1 METKFLSDGRKVV
14 IVGQLNNT
22 ETIVQE
28 VFVTQQGD
36 EIPGGERFVVKSLH
50 DQPVETWLSREK
62 VRQEKALADAKLK
75 TEQIGKEIDGL
86 RNTLSFW
93 KEMVKQVKA
102 FSEHID
108 DADLDHFADVMT
120 GQVKFAVKRGYG
132 IPVIEKF
139 ESYMS
144 SIDNYHGRKNFE
156 GIRLLSLLGSTNGNI
171 ALRVNRWPDG
181 SGGYDDVEFYK
192 TIEEAR
198 SCVKRIA
205 LERIENPNGNGL
217 SIEEIKEC
225 SRMGVEFNADE
236 LTKIKERLFAAS
248 ERNRNHFQEK
258 FNEQIAL
265 IEGSKKTIEQ
275 MLKDAIQ

>member
-28 VFVTQQGD
+28 VFVTEQGD
-36 EIPGGERFVVKSLH
+36 ELPGGERFVVKSLH
-50 DQPVETWLSREK
+50 DQPVENWLSREK
-62 VRQEKALADAKLK
+62 SRQEKALADAKLK
-75 TEQIGKEIDGL
+75 AEQIAKDIDAQ
-86 RNTLSFW
+86 RNNLSFW

-102 FSEHID
+102 FSEHINE
-108 DADLDHFADVMT
+108 ADLDHFSDVMT

-144 SIDNYHGRKNFE
+144 SIDNYHGRKKFE

-192 TIEEAR
+192 TIDEAR
-198 SCVKRIA
+198 GCVKRIA
-205 LERIENPNGNGL
+205 LERIENQNGNGL
-217 SIEEIKEC
+217 SIEEIKAC
-225 SRMGVEFNADE
+225 SRMGVEFNAVE

-258 FNEQIAL
+258 FNEQISL
-265 IEGSKKTIEQ
+265 IESSKQTIEK
-275 MLKDAIQ
+275 MLNDAIH